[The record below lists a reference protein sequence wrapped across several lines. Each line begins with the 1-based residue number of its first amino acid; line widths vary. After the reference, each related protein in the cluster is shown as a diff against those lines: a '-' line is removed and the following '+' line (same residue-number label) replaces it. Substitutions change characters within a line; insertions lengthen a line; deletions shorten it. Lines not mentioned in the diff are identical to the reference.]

1 MNKIFVLLLT
11 SLMFLT
17 GCTVEEQN
25 IKDID
30 KMINTILG
38 NKLNLY
44 NQISNGYKYYLPRGV
59 RVIDNKNYNEKLYSK
74 GNTYYLFVDI
84 VSYQYKSDFTYE
96 PNDKV
101 YFSKKLD
108 YNKQKGY
115 IEISKKD
122 NLYFV
127 EMMYNYAKIEAL
139 VPKNDIPETVINA
152 SYILGSLDFNEK
164 VLKILFEE
172 ENNDFQEKPFELF
185 KPRRKEGNF
194 LDYDKEF
201 GQYEEEIDEDLI
213 VPNEDPQ
220 TQGTIENLLE

>member
-17 GCTVEEQN
+17 GCTVEEKN

-101 YFSKKLD
+101 YFLKNWIIINRRI
-108 YNKQKGY
+108 Y
-115 IEISKKD
+115 EIIKD
-122 NLYFV
+122 KLYFV

>member
-1 MNKIFVLLLT
+1 MYITHFFNVFNRL
-11 SLMFLT
+11 
-17 GCTVEEQN
+17 TVEEQN

-115 IEISKKD
+115 IEISKRT
-122 NLYFV
+122 N
-127 EMMYNYAKIEAL
+127 
-139 VPKNDIPETVINA
+139 
-152 SYILGSLDFNEK
+152 YIL
-164 VLKILFEE
+164 
-172 ENNDFQEKPFELF
+172 
-185 KPRRKEGNF
+185 
-194 LDYDKEF
+194 
-201 GQYEEEIDEDLI
+201 
-213 VPNEDPQ
+213 
-220 TQGTIENLLE
+220 

>member
-1 MNKIFVLLLT
+1 
-11 SLMFLT
+11 
-17 GCTVEEQN
+17 
-25 IKDID
+25 
-30 KMINTILG
+30 
-38 NKLNLY
+38 
-44 NQISNGYKYYLPRGV
+44 
-59 RVIDNKNYNEKLYSK
+59 
-74 GNTYYLFVDI
+74 
-84 VSYQYKSDFTYE
+84 
-96 PNDKV
+96 
-101 YFSKKLD
+101 
-108 YNKQKGY
+108 
-115 IEISKKD
+115 
-122 NLYFV
+122 
-127 EMMYNYAKIEAL
+127 MYNYAKIEAL